1 MTRADGGCCKNEPL
15 NRLFLGHRSGALPAV
30 RSNTFTSRAFRAF
43 DPRDSLHPFVKSRG
57 SIPGRSLS
65 SGDEGISRENI
76 AQGPVNCLADAD
88 ARRSLNVLRPK
99 AIVSDPQ
106 AGISRGKVA
115 AVVARAR
122 YAEGFGQ
129 AAWAAGEAN
138 QIARSAHLEFSR
150 MRHLLDAAQRF
161 DGAEQHAS
169 CLAIA
174 LARHIQAVMIAV

>member
-1 MTRADGGCCKNEPL
+1 MTRTVRGCCKNEPL
-15 NRLFLGHRSGALPAV
+15 NRLFLGPLSEALPEV
-30 RSNTFTSRAFRAF
+30 WSNALTGRAFRAF
-43 DPRDSLHPFVKSRG
+43 DPRDSLHPFVKSRA

-106 AGISRGKVA
+106 AGIRRGEVA
-115 AVVARAR
+115 AVVAGAR

-129 AAWAAGEAN
+129 APRAAGKAN
-138 QIARSAHLEFSR
+138 QIA
-150 MRHLLDAAQRF
+150 
-161 DGAEQHAS
+161 
-169 CLAIA
+169 
-174 LARHIQAVMIAV
+174 